1 MLPLHPFR
9 IVPFPPTERK
19 RTTLNYFHIFPLNVN
34 ARKHRK
40 YIHFCRKANTLSYKS
55 HDCTNCMQNFQGCTE
70 ILLRFIHFA
79 NISQSKSSCKT
90 LTIVEEDRNCIRCS
104 TSCDSTSAVETI
116 ISPCFKTFLKSGVI
130 HPALKSR
137 KHFNYQI
144 AQ

>member
-1 MLPLHPFR
+1 MHES
-9 IVPFPPTERK
+9 IENTS
-19 RTTLNYFHIFPLNVN
+19 IF
-34 ARKHRK
+34 
-40 YIHFCRKANTLSYKS
+40 FSYKS
-55 HDCTNCMQNFQGCTE
+55 HDYTNCMQNFQGCTE

-90 LTIVEEDRNCIRCS
+90 LTIVEEDRNCIRWS

-137 KHFNYQI
+137 KHFHYQI